1 MTTRNAVYLLHFDKA
16 LCHAQ
21 HYMGSAADLEAR
33 LEKHRTGN
41 GARLMAVIKDLGI
54 GWEVARIW
62 EHETLKK
69 ARLAESRYKRVY
81 KSARKLCPIC
91 RNGNK

>member
-1 MTTRNAVYLLHFDKA
+1 VTTRNAVYLIHFDKP

-33 LEKHRTGN
+33 LEKHRSGN

-54 GWEVARIW
+54 GWTVARVW
-62 EHETLKK
+62 EHKTLKE
-69 ARLAESRYKRVY
+69 ARLAESHYKKHY
-81 KSARKLCPIC
+81 KSARQLCPIC
-91 RNGNK
+91 RNGGK